1 QVTAVV
7 VDPGASEQPV
17 PALPDPALEFLL
29 HRRALIRA
37 QDRLRDVLVAFDPG
51 VGPAVVEVEPCD
63 APFRCAVGLLVPD
76 PVAPELGRRFVVEI
90 DRDLIE
96 PVFIPVE
103 PLPVDTERL
112 RGPAQLL
119 PLVGGDLDLEVQVPP
134 PHVRLPDA
142 CRTPTRPVPARAPPE
157 LRPRLVGEK
166 ARDLIQP
173 VFIPVDPP
181 PVDTERLRGPAQ
193 LLPLVGGD
201 LDLEVQ
207 VPPLHVRLPDA
218 CRTPTR
224 RVPARRSRG
233 KAGARSIVLIGP
245 STASSWRAPHV
256 DHRRGPPA
264 GLLRGGPNP
273 RSRTP
278 APPGNTG
285 AR

>member
-90 DRDLIE
+90 DRDLLE

-103 PLPVDTERL
+103 PLPVDTELL
-112 RGPAQLL
+112 RGPAQIL
-119 PLVGGDLDLEVQVPP
+119 PLVEGDLDLAVQ
-134 PHVRLPDA
+134 L
-142 CRTPTRPVPARAPPE
+142 
-157 LRPRLVGEK
+157 
-166 ARDLIQP
+166 
-173 VFIPVDPP
+173 
-181 PVDTERLRGPAQ
+181 
-193 LLPLVGGD
+193 
-201 LDLEVQ
+201 
-207 VPPLHVRLPDA
+207 PPLHVRLPDA